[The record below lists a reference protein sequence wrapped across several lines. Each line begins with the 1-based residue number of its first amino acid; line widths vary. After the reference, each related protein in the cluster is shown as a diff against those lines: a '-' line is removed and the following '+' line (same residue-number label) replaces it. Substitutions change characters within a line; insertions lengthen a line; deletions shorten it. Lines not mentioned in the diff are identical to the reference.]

1 MIKFNNASFTYKSK
15 ERQGGVFN
23 ISLSIEE
30 GEFVLLTGE
39 SGCGKTTLT
48 RLINGLSPEYYT
60 GDLQGEVELSLIHI
74 SEPTRLI
81 IRSRMP
87 SSA

>member
-48 RLINGLSPEYYT
+48 RLINGLS
-60 GDLQGEVELSLIHI
+60 LN
-74 SEPTRLI
+74 I
-81 IRSRMP
+81 ILEIYKVKWRSMEKK
-87 SSA
+87 